1 MIIHVTHNQTMGHCQ
16 FQVRDSDFKQ
26 KILSKIINSKKKS
39 FISRLDECNTTAV
52 HQNDSIIFMNTV
64 KIYERIH
71 PMGLQMNND
80 VEIDLECAFDE
91 SFEGLVL
98 TIFVAIVS
106 YFLKFTHYANFEF

>member
-1 MIIHVTHNQTMGHCQ
+1 
-16 FQVRDSDFKQ
+16 
-26 KILSKIINSKKKS
+26 
-39 FISRLDECNTTAV
+39 
-52 HQNDSIIFMNTV
+52 MNTV

-98 TIFVAIVS
+98 TILVAIALI
-106 YFLKFTHYANFEF
+106 F

>member
-1 MIIHVTHNQTMGHCQ
+1 M
-16 FQVRDSDFKQ
+16 
-26 KILSKIINSKKKS
+26 NS
-39 FISRLDECNTTAV
+39 
-52 HQNDSIIFMNTV
+52 V

-71 PMGLQMNND
+71 PMGLQLNND

-106 YFLKFTHYANFEF
+106 YFLKFTQYHIANMPILNFNVFFITLQIPRFK